1 MRATYWVGIAFHI
14 NTSVCGSENFRD
26 TAAYAGKLDVARS
39 IPEVWLAN
47 KGFTVGPTA
56 RAGASPH
63 FFLSTLHLTY
73 FYFVNFMQDER
84 IAVVHTHKP
93 APTQLRVIDESPT
106 PNTTLPDCRPNIWC
120 LLQKE

>member
-1 MRATYWVGIAFHI
+1 MRATYRVSIAFHV

-63 FFLSTLHLTY
+63 FFLSALHLTY
-73 FYFVNFMQDER
+73 FYF
-84 IAVVHTHKP
+84 
-93 APTQLRVIDESPT
+93 
-106 PNTTLPDCRPNIWC
+106 C
-120 LLQKE
+120 